1 MDGTGTAE
9 LDGEAEA
16 VAPLAGKVASAPSR
30 TLTWPAATAVL
41 AVAVT
46 PNCEAILPALA
57 EAPVP

>member
-57 EAPVP
+57 